1 MNAGSYAE
9 FVARENSF
17 VLSQI
22 FGSAYLA
29 LAIAPLM
36 YNSLV
41 GEGDGLGRAL
51 RMGLICSI

>member
-9 FVARENSF
+9 FTARENSF

-36 YNSLV
+36 YKSLV

-51 RMGLICSI
+51 RMGLI